1 MGEAPSECPRTSSQ
15 PGSTPT
21 RRRLTNDPES
31 TARRRPLRESPIV
44 MRQRFT
50 SARGASAECPI
61 ACRRNQEKN
70 AGETRGQGS
79 LSRWPYLGWGQPVKG
94 ARPESDP
101 LFLAPL
107 LALFHPGCLVRER
120 PESGGIGC
128 CLRPTPTLRPHCPLY
143 SSSDSTAS
151 GKALTV
157 DPSTEKPC
165 KQGMSSG
172 ASRGPHSR
180 SRHSSNSRQ
189 SFFLFGAP
197 ALSE

>member
-1 MGEAPSECPRTSSQ
+1 MNPRHPSRQTYGLEQKGDGPVSPTEPEPSPAANPAAFGRRGMNVPAYPWKKFQTAWRNAVTSSPGQERATLQ
-15 PGSTPT
+15 PSVACSGLAALLPELTSGWKAAESKAPYVS
-21 RRRLTNDPES
+21 RLT
-31 TARRRPLRESPIV
+31 LV
-44 MRQRFT
+44 H
-50 SARGASAECPI
+50 SAW
-61 ACRRNQEKN
+61 
-70 AGETRGQGS
+70 
-79 LSRWPYLGWGQPVKG
+79 LVKK
-94 ARPESDP
+94 
-101 LFLAPL
+101 
-107 LALFHPGCLVRER
+107 R

-128 CLRPTPTLRPHCPLY
+128 CLRPTPTLRPHCPIY

-165 KQGMSSG
+165 NQGSFSG

>member
-1 MGEAPSECPRTSSQ
+1 MGEAHSESPRTSSQ

-31 TARRRPLRESPIV
+31 TARRARYASRRSSCVNASHRRAKPRPNVLLRVAETKRRMPV
-44 MRQRFT
+44 RREDK
-50 SARGASAECPI
+50 GASAGGLTWGG
-61 ACRRNQEKN
+61 A
-70 AGETRGQGS
+70 
-79 LSRWPYLGWGQPVKG
+79 SRSREL
-94 ARPESDP
+94 RPESDP

-128 CLRPTPTLRPHCPLY
+128 CLRPTPTLRPHCPIY

-165 KQGMSSG
+165 KQAVSSG